1 MNKFS
6 ALLLALLINSIL
18 EVHSAIIQTGYDN
31 SIQWGKNHI
40 FSSSIFN
47 IFPRSE
53 VFRINFKNPM
63 FKIPQIMIVIKDFDW
78 EYGFLV
84 DWNIEIQEID
94 K

>member
-1 MNKFS
+1 
-6 ALLLALLINSIL
+6 
-18 EVHSAIIQTGYDN
+18 
-31 SIQWGKNHI
+31 
-40 FSSSIFN
+40 
-47 IFPRSE
+47 
-53 VFRINFKNPM
+53 M